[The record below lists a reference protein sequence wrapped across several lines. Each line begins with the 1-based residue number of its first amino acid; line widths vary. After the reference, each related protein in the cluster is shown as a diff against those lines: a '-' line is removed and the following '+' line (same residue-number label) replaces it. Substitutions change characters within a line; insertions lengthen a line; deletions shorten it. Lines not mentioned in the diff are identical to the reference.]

1 MHIKGRNRIMNLYNK
16 NIGILGLGVSGYSA
30 AKLASSLG
38 ANVFVSDSKSDIN
51 DSYMK
56 ELTNMGVDIE
66 LGLHSEKILNSDLI
80 IKSPGIPNDIEII
93 QSILDSKTEVIS
105 EIEFAYR
112 MSDLKIIAI
121 TGTNGKTTTVTCLY
135 EVLKKKF
142 NVVKSGNIGT
152 PFSEIIYKENKY
164 KTLDTDFCI
173 LELSSFQ
180 IDDIDTFKPDIAM
193 ILNISPDHLDRYADF
208 SDYSK
213 SKMDLFKNMKDSD
226 LIIYNHDD
234 NILCDEVEKRDKIF
248 TAYSLN
254 KNFSIFYLKDK
265 KIESVH
271 SKKNLHIDECELSG
285 IHNISNFIGVATIAS
300 HLGLDDKD
308 IFQSLK
314 MFKGLHHRFE
324 IFKQVDGI
332 KFINDSKATNI
343 ASVKVAIESIDR
355 NIVLIMGGLPKESD
369 FSEIIQYSKSIKS
382 IIAYGVA
389 SDDIYNSLSD
399 SCKVLK
405 IEKFEQAINS
415 AIDLAKR
422 GDSVLM
428 SPGCSSYDQFK
439 NFEERGNF
447 FKSIV
452 ERHYS

>member
-1 MHIKGRNRIMNLYNK
+1 MNLSNK

-38 ANVFVSDSKSDIN
+38 ANVFVSDSKSDVN
-51 DSYMK
+51 DLYIK
-56 ELTNMGVDIE
+56 ELTDMGVDIE
-66 LGLHSEKILNSDLI
+66 LGVHSRKILNSELI
-80 IKSPGIPNDIEII
+80 IKSPGIPSDIEII
-93 QSILDSKTEVIS
+93 QSILDSKTEIIS

-112 MSDLKIIAI
+112 LSDLKIIAI

-152 PFSEIIYKENKY
+152 PFSEIVYKENKY
-164 KTLDTDFCI
+164 KTSNTDFCI

-180 IDDIDTFKPDIAM
+180 IDDIETFKPEIAM
-193 ILNISPDHLDRYADF
+193 ILNISRDHLDRYADF
-208 SDYSK
+208 IDYSK
-213 SKMDLFKNMKDSD
+213 SKMNLFKNMKDND

-234 NILCDEVEKRDKIF
+234 PVLCEEVEKRDRVF
-248 TAYSLN
+248 TAYSLD
-254 KNFSIFYLKDK
+254 KNFSIFYLEDGC
-265 KIESVH
+265 IESVH
-271 SKKNLHIDECELSG
+271 SKKNLHIDDCKLSG
-285 IHNISNFIGVATIAS
+285 IHNVSNFIGIATIAS
-300 HLGLDDKD
+300 HLGLDDRD
-308 IFQSLK
+308 IFESLK
-314 MFKGLHHRFE
+314 IFKGLEHRFE
-324 IFKQVDGI
+324 TFKEVDGV

-343 ASVKVAIESIDR
+343 ASVKVAIDSIDK

-369 FSEIIQYSKSIKS
+369 FSAIIECSQSIKS
-382 IIAYGVA
+382 IIAYGKA
-389 SDDIYNSLSD
+389 SNDIYNSLSE
-399 SCKVLK
+399 SCKVVK
-405 IEKFEQAINS
+405 VKKFEEAINS
-415 AIDLAKR
+415 AINLAVK

>member
-1 MHIKGRNRIMNLYNK
+1 MHIKGRNRIMNLDNK

>member
-1 MHIKGRNRIMNLYNK
+1 MHIKGRNRIMNLDNK

-271 SKKNLHIDECELSG
+271 SKKNLHIDECELSE

-415 AIDLAKR
+415 AIDLAER

>member
-1 MHIKGRNRIMNLYNK
+1 MHIKGRNRIMNLDNK

-38 ANVFVSDSKSDIN
+38 ANVFVSDSKSDVN

-213 SKMDLFKNMKDSD
+213 SKMNLFKNMKDSD

-234 NILCDEVEKRDKIF
+234 NVLCDEVEKRDKIF

-343 ASVKVAIESIDR
+343 ASVKVAIDSIDR

-369 FSEIIQYSKSIKS
+369 FSEIIKYSESIKS

-405 IEKFEQAINS
+405 IKKFEQAINS
-415 AIDLAKR
+415 AIDLAER

>member
-51 DSYMK
+51 DSYMN

-112 MSDLKIIAI
+112 VSDLKIIAI

-234 NILCDEVEKRDKIF
+234 NILCDEVEKRDKMF

-415 AIDLAKR
+415 AIDLAER

>member
-1 MHIKGRNRIMNLYNK
+1 MHIKGRNRIMNLDNK

-38 ANVFVSDSKSDIN
+38 ANVFVSDSKSDVN

-213 SKMDLFKNMKDSD
+213 SKMNLFKNMKDSD

-234 NILCDEVEKRDKIF
+234 NVLCDEVEKRDKIF

-343 ASVKVAIESIDR
+343 ASVKVAIDSIDR

-369 FSEIIQYSKSIKS
+369 FSEIIKYSESIKS

-405 IEKFEQAINS
+405 IKKFEQAINS
-415 AIDLAKR
+415 AIDLAER

-452 ERHYS
+452 ERHYL

>member
-1 MHIKGRNRIMNLYNK
+1 MHIKGRNRIMNLDNK

-234 NILCDEVEKRDKIF
+234 NILCDEVEKRDKMF

-415 AIDLAKR
+415 AIDLAER

>member
-1 MHIKGRNRIMNLYNK
+1 MHIKGRNRIMNLDNK

-38 ANVFVSDSKSDIN
+38 ANVFVSDSKSDVN

-213 SKMDLFKNMKDSD
+213 SKMNLFKNMKDSD

-234 NILCDEVEKRDKIF
+234 NVLCDEVEKRDKIF

-314 MFKGLHHRFE
+314 MFKGLDHRFE

-343 ASVKVAIESIDR
+343 ASVKVAIDSIDR

-369 FSEIIQYSKSIKS
+369 FSEIIQYSESIKS

-405 IEKFEQAINS
+405 IKKFEQAINS
-415 AIDLAKR
+415 AIDLAER

>member
-1 MHIKGRNRIMNLYNK
+1 MHIKGRNRIMNLDNK

-38 ANVFVSDSKSDIN
+38 ANVFVSDSKSDVN

-213 SKMDLFKNMKDSD
+213 SKMNLFKNMKDSD

-234 NILCDEVEKRDKIF
+234 NVLCDEVEKRDKIF

-314 MFKGLHHRFE
+314 MFKGLDHRFE

-343 ASVKVAIESIDR
+343 ASVKVAIDSIDR

-369 FSEIIQYSKSIKS
+369 FSEIIKYSESIKS

-415 AIDLAKR
+415 AIDLAER

>member
-1 MHIKGRNRIMNLYNK
+1 MNLDNK

-38 ANVFVSDSKSDIN
+38 ANVFVSDSKSDVN

-213 SKMDLFKNMKDSD
+213 SKMNLFKNMKDSD

-234 NILCDEVEKRDKIF
+234 NVLCDEVEKRDKIF

-343 ASVKVAIESIDR
+343 ASVKVAIDSIDR

-369 FSEIIQYSKSIKS
+369 FSEIIKYSESIKS

-405 IEKFEQAINS
+405 IKKFEQAINS
-415 AIDLAKR
+415 AIDLAER

>member
-1 MHIKGRNRIMNLYNK
+1 MHIKGRNRIMNLDNK

-51 DSYMK
+51 DSYMN

-234 NILCDEVEKRDKIF
+234 NILCDEVEKRDKMF

>member
-1 MHIKGRNRIMNLYNK
+1 MHIKGRNRIMNLDNK

-38 ANVFVSDSKSDIN
+38 ANVFVSDSKSDVN

-213 SKMDLFKNMKDSD
+213 SKMNLFKNMKDSD

-234 NILCDEVEKRDKIF
+234 NVLCDEVEKRDKIF

-314 MFKGLHHRFE
+314 MFKGLDHRFE

-343 ASVKVAIESIDR
+343 ASVKVAIDSIDR
-355 NIVLIMGGLPKESD
+355 NIVLIMGGIPKESD
-369 FSEIIQYSKSIKS
+369 FSEIIQYSESIKS

-405 IEKFEQAINS
+405 IKKFEQAINS
-415 AIDLAKR
+415 AIDLAER

>member
-1 MHIKGRNRIMNLYNK
+1 MNLDNK

-38 ANVFVSDSKSDIN
+38 ANVFVSDSKSDVN

-213 SKMDLFKNMKDSD
+213 SKMNLFKNMNDSD

-234 NILCDEVEKRDKIF
+234 NVLCDEVEKRDKIF

-343 ASVKVAIESIDR
+343 ASVKVAIDSIDR

-369 FSEIIQYSKSIKS
+369 FSEIIKYSESIKS

-405 IEKFEQAINS
+405 IKKFEQAINS
-415 AIDLAKR
+415 AIDLAER

>member
-1 MHIKGRNRIMNLYNK
+1 MHIKGRNRIMNLHNK

-30 AKLASSLG
+30 AKLARSLG
-38 ANVFVSDSKSDIN
+38 ANVFVSDSNADVN
-51 DSYMK
+51 NSYMK
-56 ELTNMGVDIE
+56 ELTHMGVDIE
-66 LGLHSEKILNSDLI
+66 LGHHSEKILNSDLI
-80 IKSPGIPNDIEII
+80 IKSPGIPNNIEII
-93 QSILDSKTEVIS
+93 ESILSRKTEVIS

-135 EVLKKKF
+135 EVLKRKF

-152 PFSEIIYKENKY
+152 PFSEIIYKQNKH

-208 SDYSK
+208 SDYSR
-213 SKMDLFKNMKDSD
+213 SKMNLFKNMNDSD

-234 NILCDEVEKRDKIF
+234 NILCDEIKKIDKMF

-254 KNFSIFYLKDK
+254 KFFSIFYLKDK

-300 HLGLDDKD
+300 YLGLDDKD

-314 MFKGLHHRFE
+314 TFKGLHHRFE

-343 ASVKVAIESIDR
+343 ASVKVAIDSIDR

-369 FSEIIQYSKSIKS
+369 FSEIIQYSESIKS

-415 AIDLAKR
+415 AIDLAER

-452 ERHYS
+452 ERRYS

>member
-1 MHIKGRNRIMNLYNK
+1 MHIKGRNRIMNLDNK

-415 AIDLAKR
+415 AIDLAER

>member
-1 MHIKGRNRIMNLYNK
+1 MHIKGRNRIVNLDNK

-38 ANVFVSDSKSDIN
+38 ANVFVSDSKSDVN

-112 MSDLKIIAI
+112 MSYLKIIAI

-213 SKMDLFKNMKDSD
+213 SKMNLFKNMKDSD

-234 NILCDEVEKRDKIF
+234 NVLCDEVEKRDKIF

-343 ASVKVAIESIDR
+343 ASVKVAIDSIDR

-369 FSEIIQYSKSIKS
+369 FSEIIKYSESIKS

-405 IEKFEQAINS
+405 IKKFEQAINS
-415 AIDLAKR
+415 AIDLAER

>member
-1 MHIKGRNRIMNLYNK
+1 MHIKGRNRIMNLDNK

-38 ANVFVSDSKSDIN
+38 ANVFVSDSKSDVN

-213 SKMDLFKNMKDSD
+213 SKMNLFKNMKDSD

-234 NILCDEVEKRDKIF
+234 NVLCDEVEKRDKIF

-343 ASVKVAIESIDR
+343 ASVKVAIDSIDR
-355 NIVLIMGGLPKESD
+355 NIVLILGGLPKESD
-369 FSEIIQYSKSIKS
+369 FSEIIKYSESIKS

-405 IEKFEQAINS
+405 IKKFEQAINS
-415 AIDLAKR
+415 AIDLAER

>member
-1 MHIKGRNRIMNLYNK
+1 MNLSNK

-38 ANVFVSDSKSDIN
+38 ANVFVSDSKSDVN
-51 DSYMK
+51 DSYIK
-56 ELTNMGVDIE
+56 ELTDMGVDIE
-66 LGLHSEKILNSDLI
+66 LGVHSRKILNSELI
-80 IKSPGIPNDIEII
+80 IKSPGIPSDIEII
-93 QSILDSKTEVIS
+93 QSILDSKTEIIS

-112 MSDLKIIAI
+112 LSDLKIIAI

-152 PFSEIIYKENKY
+152 PFSEIVYKENKY
-164 KTLDTDFCI
+164 KTSNTDFCI

-193 ILNISPDHLDRYADF
+193 ILNISRDHLDRYTDF
-208 SDYSK
+208 IDYSK
-213 SKMDLFKNMKDSD
+213 SKMNLFKNMKDND

-234 NILCDEVEKRDKIF
+234 PVVCEEVEKRDGVF
-248 TAYSLN
+248 TAYSLD
-254 KNFSIFYLKDK
+254 KSFSIFYLEDRS
-265 KIESVH
+265 IESDH
-271 SKKNLHIDECELSG
+271 SEKNLYIDDCKLSG
-285 IHNISNFIGVATIAS
+285 IHNISNFIGIATIAS
-300 HLGLDDKD
+300 HLGVDDKD
-308 IFQSLK
+308 IFESLK
-314 MFKGLHHRFE
+314 IFKGLEHRFE
-324 IFKQVDGI
+324 AFKEVDGV

-343 ASVKVAIESIDR
+343 ASVKVAIDSIDK

-369 FSEIIQYSKSIKS
+369 FSAIIDCAQSIKS
-382 IIAYGVA
+382 IIAYGKA
-389 SDDIYNSLSD
+389 SNDIYNSLSG
-399 SCKVLK
+399 SCKVVK
-405 IEKFEQAINS
+405 IEKFEEAINS
-415 AIDLAKR
+415 AINLAVK

-439 NFEERGNF
+439 NFEERGDF
-447 FKSIV
+447 FKNIV

>member
-1 MHIKGRNRIMNLYNK
+1 MHIKGRNRIMNLDNK

-234 NILCDEVEKRDKIF
+234 NILCDEVEKRDKMF

>member
-1 MHIKGRNRIMNLYNK
+1 MNLSNK

-38 ANVFVSDSKSDIN
+38 ANVFVSDSKSDVN
-51 DSYMK
+51 DSYIK
-56 ELTNMGVDIE
+56 ELTDMGVDIE
-66 LGLHSEKILNSDLI
+66 LGVHSRKILNSELI
-80 IKSPGIPNDIEII
+80 IKSPGIPSDIEII
-93 QSILDSKTEVIS
+93 QSILDSKTEIIS

-112 MSDLKIIAI
+112 LSDLKIIAI

-152 PFSEIIYKENKY
+152 PFSEIVYKENKY
-164 KTLDTDFCI
+164 KTSNTDFCI

-193 ILNISPDHLDRYADF
+193 ILNISRDHLDRYTDF
-208 SDYSK
+208 IDYSK
-213 SKMDLFKNMKDSD
+213 SKMNLFKNMKDND

-234 NILCDEVEKRDKIF
+234 PVVCEEVEKRDGVF
-248 TAYSLN
+248 TAYSLD
-254 KNFSIFYLKDK
+254 KSFSIFYLEDRS
-265 KIESVH
+265 IESVH
-271 SKKNLHIDECELSG
+271 SEKNLYIDDCKLSG
-285 IHNISNFIGVATIAS
+285 IHNISNFIGIATIAS

-308 IFQSLK
+308 IFESLK
-314 MFKGLHHRFE
+314 IFKGLEHRFE
-324 IFKQVDGI
+324 AFKEVDGV

-343 ASVKVAIESIDR
+343 ASVKVAIDSIDK

-369 FSEIIQYSKSIKS
+369 FSAIIDCAQSIKS
-382 IIAYGVA
+382 IIAYGKA
-389 SDDIYNSLSD
+389 SNDIYNSLSG
-399 SCKVLK
+399 SCKVVK
-405 IEKFEQAINS
+405 IEKFEEAINS
-415 AIDLAKR
+415 AINLAVK

>member
-1 MHIKGRNRIMNLYNK
+1 MHIKGRNRIMNLDNK

-38 ANVFVSDSKSDIN
+38 ANVFVSDSKFDIN

-112 MSDLKIIAI
+112 VSDLKIIAI

-234 NILCDEVEKRDKIF
+234 NILCDEVEKRDKMF

-415 AIDLAKR
+415 AIDLAER

>member
-1 MHIKGRNRIMNLYNK
+1 MNIENRD
-16 NIGILGLGVSGYSA
+16 IGILGLGVSGYWA
-30 AKLASSLG
+30 AKLASSIG

-51 DSYMK
+51 EIYAK
-56 ELTNMGVDIE
+56 ELTDMGVDIE
-66 LGLHSEKILNSDLI
+66 LGFHSDRILNSDLI
-80 IKSPGIPNDIEII
+80 IKSPGIPNDIKII
-93 QSILDSKTEVIS
+93 QDILESNIEMIS

-112 MSDLKIIAI
+112 LSDLKIIAI

-152 PFSEIIYKENKY
+152 PFSEMIYEENISK
-164 KTLDTDFCI
+164 KLNTDFCI

-193 ILNISPDHLDRYADF
+193 ILNISHDHLDRYEDF
-208 SDYSK
+208 LDYTN
-213 SKMDLFKNMKDSD
+213 SKMGLFKNMNDDD

-234 NILCDEVEKRDKIF
+234 NILSDEIAKIDRVF

-254 KNFSIFYLKDK
+254 KNFSTFYLENKE
-265 KIESVH
+265 IESSH
-271 SKKNLHIDECELSG
+271 SNETLHIDECQLLG
-285 IHNISNFIGVATIAS
+285 IHNVSNFIGVATIAS
-300 HLGLDDKD
+300 HLKLDDKD
-308 IFQSLK
+308 IFESLK
-314 MFKGLHHRFE
+314 KFEGLHHRFE
-324 IFKQVDGI
+324 IFKEVDGI

-343 ASVKVAIESIDR
+343 ASVQVAIDSIDR
-355 NIVLIMGGLPKESD
+355 NIILIMGGLPKESD
-369 FSEIIQYSKSIKS
+369 FSAILEYSDSIKS

-389 SDDIYNSLSD
+389 SDDIHHSLSE
-399 SCKVLK
+399 SLEVLK
-405 IEKFEQAINS
+405 IEEFEQAINS
-415 AIDLAKR
+415 AMSLAER

-428 SPGCSSYDQFK
+428 SPGCASYDQFK
-439 NFEERGNF
+439 NFEERGDC

>member
-1 MHIKGRNRIMNLYNK
+1 MNLSNK

-38 ANVFVSDSKSDIN
+38 ANVFVSDSKSDVN
-51 DSYMK
+51 DSYIK
-56 ELTNMGVDIE
+56 ELTDMGVDIE
-66 LGLHSEKILNSDLI
+66 LGVHSRKILNSELI
-80 IKSPGIPNDIEII
+80 IKSPGIPSDIEII
-93 QSILDSKTEVIS
+93 QSILDSKTEIIS

-112 MSDLKIIAI
+112 LSDLKIIAI

-152 PFSEIIYKENKY
+152 PFSEIVYKENKY
-164 KTLDTDFCI
+164 KTSNTDFCI

-193 ILNISPDHLDRYADF
+193 ILNISRDHLDRYTDF
-208 SDYSK
+208 IDYSK
-213 SKMDLFKNMKDSD
+213 SKMNLFKNMKDND

-234 NILCDEVEKRDKIF
+234 PVVCEEVEKRDGVF
-248 TAYSLN
+248 TAYSLD
-254 KNFSIFYLKDK
+254 KSFSIFYLEDRS
-265 KIESVH
+265 IESVH
-271 SKKNLHIDECELSG
+271 SEKNLYIDDCKLSG
-285 IHNISNFIGVATIAS
+285 IHNISNFIGIATIAS

-308 IFQSLK
+308 IFESLK
-314 MFKGLHHRFE
+314 IFKGLEHRFE
-324 IFKQVDGI
+324 AFKEVDGV

-343 ASVKVAIESIDR
+343 ASVKVAIDSIDK

-369 FSEIIQYSKSIKS
+369 FSAIIDCAQSIKS
-382 IIAYGVA
+382 IIAYGKA
-389 SDDIYNSLSD
+389 SNDIYNSLSG
-399 SCKVLK
+399 SCKVVK
-405 IEKFEQAINS
+405 IEKFEEAINS
-415 AIDLAKR
+415 AINLAVK

-439 NFEERGNF
+439 NFEERGDF

>member
-1 MHIKGRNRIMNLYNK
+1 MHIKGRNRIMNLDNK

-56 ELTNMGVDIE
+56 ELTNMGVNIE

-234 NILCDEVEKRDKIF
+234 NILCDEVEKRDKMF

-415 AIDLAKR
+415 AIDLAER

>member
-1 MHIKGRNRIMNLYNK
+1 MHIKGRNRIMNLHNK

-30 AKLASSLG
+30 AKLARSLG
-38 ANVFVSDSKSDIN
+38 ANVFVSDRNADVN

-56 ELTNMGVDIE
+56 ELTHMGVDIE
-66 LGLHSEKILNSDLI
+66 LGHHSEKILNSDLI
-80 IKSPGIPNDIEII
+80 IKSPGIPNNIEII
-93 QSILDSKTEVIS
+93 ESILSRKTEVIS

-135 EVLKKKF
+135 EVLKRKF

-152 PFSEIIYKENKY
+152 PFSEIIYKQNKH

-208 SDYSK
+208 SDYSR
-213 SKMDLFKNMKDSD
+213 SKMNLFKNMNDSD

-234 NILCDEVEKRDKIF
+234 NILCDEIKKIDKMF

-254 KNFSIFYLKDK
+254 KFFSIFYLKDK

-314 MFKGLHHRFE
+314 MFKGLDHRFE

-343 ASVKVAIESIDR
+343 ASVKVAIDSIDR
-355 NIVLIMGGLPKESD
+355 NIVLIMGGIPKESD
-369 FSEIIQYSKSIKS
+369 FSEIIQYSESIKS

-415 AIDLAKR
+415 AIDLAER

-452 ERHYS
+452 ERRYS

>member
-234 NILCDEVEKRDKIF
+234 NILCDEVEKRDKMF

-415 AIDLAKR
+415 AIDLAER

>member
-1 MHIKGRNRIMNLYNK
+1 MNLSNK

-38 ANVFVSDSKSDIN
+38 ANVFVSDSKSDVN
-51 DSYMK
+51 DSYIK
-56 ELTNMGVDIE
+56 ELTDMGVDIE
-66 LGLHSEKILNSDLI
+66 LGVHSRKILNSELI
-80 IKSPGIPNDIEII
+80 IKSPGIPSDIEII
-93 QSILDSKTEVIS
+93 QSILDSKTEIIS

-112 MSDLKIIAI
+112 LSDLKIIAI

-152 PFSEIIYKENKY
+152 PFSEIVYKENKY
-164 KTLDTDFCI
+164 KTSNTDFCI

-193 ILNISPDHLDRYADF
+193 ILNISRDHLDRYTDF
-208 SDYSK
+208 IDYSK
-213 SKMDLFKNMKDSD
+213 SKMNLFKNMKDND

-234 NILCDEVEKRDKIF
+234 PVVCEEVEKRDGVF
-248 TAYSLN
+248 TAYSLD
-254 KNFSIFYLKDK
+254 KSFSIFYLEDRS
-265 KIESVH
+265 IESVH
-271 SKKNLHIDECELSG
+271 SEKNLYIDDCKLSG
-285 IHNISNFIGVATIAS
+285 IHNISNFIGIATIAS

-308 IFQSLK
+308 IFESLK
-314 MFKGLHHRFE
+314 IFKGLEHRFE
-324 IFKQVDGI
+324 AFKEVDGV

-343 ASVKVAIESIDR
+343 ASVKVAIDSIDK

-369 FSEIIQYSKSIKS
+369 FSAIIDCAQSIKS
-382 IIAYGVA
+382 IIAYGKA
-389 SDDIYNSLSD
+389 SNDIYNSLSG
-399 SCKVLK
+399 SCKVVK
-405 IEKFEQAINS
+405 IEKFEEAINS
-415 AIDLAKR
+415 AINLAVK

-439 NFEERGNF
+439 NFEERGDF
-447 FKSIV
+447 FKNIV

>member
-1 MHIKGRNRIMNLYNK
+1 MHIKGRNRIMNLDNK

-93 QSILDSKTEVIS
+93 QSILHSKTEVIS

-213 SKMDLFKNMKDSD
+213 SKMNLFKNMKNSD

-234 NILCDEVEKRDKIF
+234 NILCDEVEKRDKMF

-271 SKKNLHIDECELSG
+271 SEKNYI
-285 IHNISNFIGVATIAS
+285 
-300 HLGLDDKD
+300 
-308 IFQSLK
+308 
-314 MFKGLHHRFE
+314 
-324 IFKQVDGI
+324 
-332 KFINDSKATNI
+332 
-343 ASVKVAIESIDR
+343 
-355 NIVLIMGGLPKESD
+355 
-369 FSEIIQYSKSIKS
+369 
-382 IIAYGVA
+382 
-389 SDDIYNSLSD
+389 
-399 SCKVLK
+399 
-405 IEKFEQAINS
+405 
-415 AIDLAKR
+415 
-422 GDSVLM
+422 
-428 SPGCSSYDQFK
+428 
-439 NFEERGNF
+439 
-447 FKSIV
+447 
-452 ERHYS
+452 

>member
-1 MHIKGRNRIMNLYNK
+1 MHIKGRNRIVNLDNK

-38 ANVFVSDSKSDIN
+38 ANVFVSDSKSDVN

-213 SKMDLFKNMKDSD
+213 SKMNLFKNMNDSD

-234 NILCDEVEKRDKIF
+234 NVLCDEVEKRDKIF

-343 ASVKVAIESIDR
+343 ASVKVAIDSIDR

-369 FSEIIQYSKSIKS
+369 FSEIIKYSESIKS

-405 IEKFEQAINS
+405 IKKFEQAINS
-415 AIDLAKR
+415 AIDLAER

>member
-1 MHIKGRNRIMNLYNK
+1 MHIKGRNRIMNLHNK

-30 AKLASSLG
+30 AKLARSLG
-38 ANVFVSDSKSDIN
+38 ANVFVSDSNADVN
-51 DSYMK
+51 NSYMK
-56 ELTNMGVDIE
+56 ELTHMGVDIE
-66 LGLHSEKILNSDLI
+66 LGHHSEKILNSDLI
-80 IKSPGIPNDIEII
+80 IKSPGIPNNIEII
-93 QSILDSKTEVIS
+93 ESILSRKTEVIS

-135 EVLKKKF
+135 EVLKRKF

-152 PFSEIIYKENKY
+152 PFSEIIYKQNKH

-208 SDYSK
+208 SDYSR
-213 SKMDLFKNMKDSD
+213 SKMNLFKNMNDSD

-234 NILCDEVEKRDKIF
+234 NILCDEIKKIDKMF

-254 KNFSIFYLKDK
+254 KFFSIFYLKDK

-314 MFKGLHHRFE
+314 TFKGLYHRFE
-324 IFKQVDGI
+324 IFKEVDGI

-343 ASVKVAIESIDR
+343 ASVKVAIDSIDR
-355 NIVLIMGGLPKESD
+355 NIVLIMGGIPKESD
-369 FSEIIQYSKSIKS
+369 FSEIIQYSESIKS

-415 AIDLAKR
+415 AIDLAER

-452 ERHYS
+452 ERRYS

>member
-1 MHIKGRNRIMNLYNK
+1 MHIKGRNRIMNLDNK

-38 ANVFVSDSKSDIN
+38 ANVFVSDSKSDVN

-213 SKMDLFKNMKDSD
+213 SKMNLFKNMKDSD

-234 NILCDEVEKRDKIF
+234 NVLCDEVEKRDKIF

-343 ASVKVAIESIDR
+343 ASVKVAIDSIDR

-369 FSEIIQYSKSIKS
+369 FSAIIECSESIKS

-405 IEKFEQAINS
+405 IKKFEQAINS
-415 AIDLAKR
+415 AIDLAER